1 MGTKLNLSQIS
12 GLTESLEDLNTE
24 ISIEET
30 RLDSI
35 LSGSTSDLD
44 SLVEIVNYINSV
56 DIVND
61 NQLSNLNSDQF
72 INGDY
77 LDGGTF

>member
-56 DIVND
+56 DTVND
-61 NQLSNLNSDQF
+61 NQLSNLNNNLF
-72 INGDY
+72 INGDS

>member
-1 MGTKLNLSQIS
+1 MGTKLHLSQIS
-12 GLTESLEDLNTE
+12 GLTENLEDLNTE

-56 DIVND
+56 DTVND

-72 INGDY
+72 INGYY

>member
-30 RLDSI
+30 RLDSM

-44 SLVEIVNYINSV
+44 SLVEIVNYVNSI
-56 DIVND
+56 DTVND
-61 NQLSNLNSDQF
+61 NQLSNLNNNLF
-72 INGDY
+72 INGDS

>member
-56 DIVND
+56 DTVND

>member
-44 SLVEIVNYINSV
+44 SLVEIVNYVNSV
-56 DIVND
+56 DTVND
-61 NQLSNLNSDQF
+61 NQLSNLNNNLF
-72 INGDY
+72 INGDS